1 MQTTIMRPNVT
12 TGATSVSSFAPGR
25 FAVAVPHSLALHEPT
40 HATYVRR
47 RIVVCA
53 FLATFALSLGV
64 TVQHGLADRGGDPAS
79 APAIGHST
87 AATYVVRSGDTLW
100 EIAERLHPGDGV
112 AGYVD
117 ALVALNGGTTIVEGQ
132 VLRLP

>member
-1 MQTTIMRPNVT
+1 MQRMTMMQP
-12 TGATSVSSFAPGR
+12 
-25 FAVAVPHSLALHEPT
+25 AVAMGRLPATT

-64 TVQHGLADRGGDPAS
+64 TVQQGLADRGGEPAS

-100 EIAERLHPGDGV
+100 AIAERLHTGGGLTD
-112 AGYVD
+112 YVD
-117 ALVALNGGTTIVEGQ
+117 ALIALNGGTAIAEGQ